1 MRKAGDLL
9 SAIIDEK
16 TIGKAKE
23 YSRLFAAWEQLTE
36 KFGIAAAAYHT
47 RILDFRRGIVMTEAD
62 HPGWIQLLQTK
73 ERLLLCDLQKL
84 FPSLGITGL
93 SFTLGKTSPA
103 SPAAQPVPPAPEPQA
118 AQPVQPTRPAQQPA
132 PADAESPAAEPPD
145 CRSGYEKIKDGSFKD
160 ALQSLEK
167 AFKENH

>member
-73 ERLLLCDLQKL
+73 EHLLLYDLQKL

-93 SFTLGKTSPA
+93 SFSLGKTSPD
-103 SPAAQPVPPAPEPQA
+103 SPAASEEQAA
-118 AQPVQPTRPAQQPA
+118 AQPAHPAQPIPEL
-132 PADAESPAAEPPD
+132 PADEPPD
-145 CRSGYEKIKDGSFKD
+145 CRTGYEKIKDGSFKD

-167 AFKENH
+167 AIKENHRA